1 MANTLL
7 KIEHLT
13 KSYDGNVILKDFN
26 LSVGTEVELSNNFA
40 LFDGFYAIPTLAV
53 KWEF

>member
-26 LSVGTEVELSNNFA
+26 LSVRKVSERARLS
-40 LFDGFYAIPTLAV
+40 
-53 KWEF
+53 